1 MTMPSYFSTLIT
13 KQHSETIMKVD
24 GMAVGL
30 REMKYAAK
38 LALSPF
44 IIVSDCCVFT
54 KVEK

>member
-1 MTMPSYFSTLIT
+1 MPSYFSTLIT
-13 KQHSETIMKVD
+13 KQHSETIMKVE

-30 REMKYAAK
+30 REMKHAAK

>member
-1 MTMPSYFSTLIT
+1 
-13 KQHSETIMKVD
+13 MKVE
-24 GMAVGL
+24 GMTVGVGL

-54 KVEK
+54 KVEKQLTIVIRKSILDNDR